1 MQNEQPQQSDRLMQ
15 KQQTTIVLNNRELQR
30 VSNFIGA
37 EIGIQLP
44 SSKHTL
50 VEGRL
55 RKRLRTLGF
64 TDFTSYLD
72 HALDGSECES
82 ERLHLIDAITTNK
95 TDFFREP
102 EHFDYL
108 MQHALPEMEKNREI
122 NGRRELNLWSAG
134 CSSGEEP
141 YTLAIVMHE
150 AAEKISGMRF
160 NILGTDISQSCLQ
173 TAARGVYTEN
183 RVEPVPLK
191 LRQKYFLRSL
201 DPADELVQM
210 GDELRSRV
218 NFASLNLMS
227 RVFNINYKM
236 DVIFCRNVMIYFNN
250 EIRKELIDRFEN
262 SLLPG
267 GYLFVGHSESING
280 ISSRFKQV
288 APMVYQKQQ

>member
-1 MQNEQPQQSDRLMQ
+1 MQHDKTQQSDSLMQ
-15 KQQTTIVLNNRELQR
+15 EKYIRIELKERELKR
-30 VSNFIGA
+30 VSDFIGA

-64 TDFTSYLD
+64 TDFKSYLD
-72 HALDGSECES
+72 HALDGLDGES
-82 ERLHLIDAITTNK
+82 ERLHLIDVITTNK

-102 EHFDYL
+102 EHFEYL
-108 MQHALPEMEKNREI
+108 IQNALPEMEKNRKV

-141 YTLAIVMHE
+141 YTLSIVMHE

-160 NILGTDISQSCLQ
+160 SILGTDISQSCLQ
-173 TAARGVYTEN
+173 KAARGIYTES
-183 RVEPVPLK
+183 RVESVPLR
-191 LRQKYFLRSL
+191 LRQKYFLRSR

-210 GDELRSRV
+210 GEELRSRV
-218 NFASLNLMS
+218 NFESLNLMN
-227 RVFNINYKM
+227 RTYNINQKM
-236 DVIFCRNVMIYFNN
+236 DAIFCRNVMIYFNN
-250 EIRKELIDRFEN
+250 KIRKELIDRFEN

-267 GYLFVGHSESING
+267 GYLFIGHSESLNA
-280 ISSRFKQV
+280 ISSRLKQV

>member
-15 KQQTTIVLNNRELQR
+15 NKQTKIVLNNRELER

-64 TDFTSYLD
+64 ADFKSYLD
-72 HALDGSECES
+72 HALDGAESES

-108 MQHALPEMEKNREI
+108 IQHALPEMEKNREI
-122 NGRRELNLWSAG
+122 DGRRELNLWSAG

-141 YTLAIVMHE
+141 YTLSIVMHE

-160 NILGTDISQSCLQ
+160 SILGTDISQSCLQ
-173 TAARGVYTEN
+173 TAARGIYTEN
-183 RVEPVPLK
+183 RVESVPLK
-191 LRQKYFLRSL
+191 LRQKYFLRSR

-227 RVFNINYKM
+227 RVYNINHKM

-267 GYLFVGHSESING
+267 GYLFVGHSESLNG
-280 ISSRFKQV
+280 INSRFKLV
-288 APMVYQKQQ
+288 APMVYQKQK